1 MNDNQ
6 KILDKLNLLEKQI
19 AFLAAEIERVS
30 IILRQGGLS

>member
-1 MNDNQ
+1 VNDNQ
-6 KILDKLNLLEKQI
+6 KILDKLNSLEKQI